1 LGSVG
6 FLFWATVKSACLSQA
21 RASVFGPL
29 SRVVNAERMNR
40 KRILVADDE
49 EVIRMLIRLVL
60 GTDYEIVEVAD
71 GEEAWQ
77 KLVDANFQF
86 DLVMVDWKMPRLG
99 GEELLARIQKHNVSM
114 PVLVLTGNIQ

>member
-1 LGSVG
+1 
-6 FLFWATVKSACLSQA
+6 
-21 RASVFGPL
+21 
-29 SRVVNAERMNR
+29 MNR

-86 DLVMVDWKMPRLG
+86 DLVIVDWKMPRLG

-114 PVLVLTGNIQ
+114 PVLVLTGNIQAPKLSQPHVRVATKPFDNSQLAKTVRELVTK